1 MPRWATTCP
10 QGLVTNDPERL
21 QPLLMS
27 VDPLVATAEEGGKSA
42 WAGVWIAEDI
52 ELIAAGIRSD
62 SWVDRSLGV
71 VSAGLDGLALI
82 SDPVPTR
89 AARCPFDQ

>member
-1 MPRWATTCP
+1 MARWATT
-10 QGLVTNDPERL
+10 
-21 QPLLMS
+21 
-27 VDPLVATAEEGGKSA
+27 

-52 ELIAAGIRSD
+52 ELTAVGIRSD

-89 AARCPFDQ
+89 AARCPFDQDDDEFGKVVPSDIRFMLPD